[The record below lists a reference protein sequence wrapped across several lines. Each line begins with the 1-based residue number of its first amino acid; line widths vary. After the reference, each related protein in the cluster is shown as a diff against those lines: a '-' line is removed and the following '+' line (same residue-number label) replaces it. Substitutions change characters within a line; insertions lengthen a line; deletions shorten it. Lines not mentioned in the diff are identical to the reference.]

1 MADCLDP
8 VMFERLYLPVAEVTL
23 VTDFRVGLLS
33 RNEASSLM
41 TLFVLLSTCTIYT
54 SVDFL
59 IIFVF
64 IEAIE
69 GW

>member
-1 MADCLDP
+1 M
-8 VMFERLYLPVAEVTL
+8 VMFERLYCPAAEATL
-23 VTDFRVGLLS
+23 VIDLRVRLLS
-33 RNEASSLM
+33 MKEASSLM
-41 TLFVLLSTCTIYT
+41 TPFDVLSTCTIYT

-59 IIFVF
+59 IILVF